1 MEIDSNRENG
11 CISVVFNP
19 VIRIELC
26 EFSVF
31 LWIHKW
37 TSCTDSSTISLEDIE
52 KIFLDRD
59 NWFFVIQSNAKKI
72 IRIIRRD

>member
-11 CISVVFNP
+11 YISVVFNP

-26 EFSVF
+26 EFSV